1 LKLAIVDYGVGNI
14 QSILNSFE
22 RLGVRSIVVA
32 NTKQKL
38 READGLILPGVGAFG
53 ECAKKINKNGLSDIL
68 TNLAVNQS
76 KPILGICIGM
86 QLMANSSDEGGYHA
100 GLGWIPGKV
109 VRIEGDKDCSVPH
122 VGWNDI
128 QLNRTSPLFNG
139 VDNGAHFYFDHSY
152 HFQCE
157 PKYVLATCEYG
168 KTLNVAVSY
177 KNLFGVQFH
186 PEKSANPG
194 LKMFRSYLNWIS
206 QC

>member
-1 LKLAIVDYGVGNI
+1 MKLAIIDYGVGNI

-32 NTKQKL
+32 DTRQQL
-38 READGLILPGVGAFG
+38 VEADGLILPGVGAFG
-53 ECAKKINKNGLSDIL
+53 ECAKKIKKDGLSDIL
-68 TNLAVNQS
+68 SDLAINQN
-76 KPILGICIGM
+76 KPILGICVGM
-86 QLMANSSDEGGYHA
+86 QLMANSSNEGGCHV
-100 GLGWIPGKV
+100 GLGWIPGEV
-109 VRIEGDKDCSVPH
+109 VRIDAGEGLPVPH

-128 QLNRTSPLFNG
+128 SLHGSTPLFNG

-157 PKYVLATCEYG
+157 PEYVSATCQYG

-194 LKMFRSYLNWIS
+194 LKMFRGYLNWIS